1 MYVVEIKMIM
11 LGRKY
16 N

>member
-16 N
+16 I

>member
-11 LGRKY
+11 LGSKCI
-16 N
+16 